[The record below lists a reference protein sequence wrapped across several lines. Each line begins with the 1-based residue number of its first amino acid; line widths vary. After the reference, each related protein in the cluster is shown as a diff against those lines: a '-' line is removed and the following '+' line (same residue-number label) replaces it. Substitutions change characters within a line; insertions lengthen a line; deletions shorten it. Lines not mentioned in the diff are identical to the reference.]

1 MKKIMSL
8 GTILLG
14 VSLVITGCTAGSSVE
29 GEENSKVIESTGAD
43 RGAEEVGAE
52 NIPDTWEMVEEDKIS
67 LKAENTN
74 EDIIEITGK
83 MYVTYVNEIY
93 TNTEAYEGKTIKL
106 EGMFTSAYDEST
118 KQTYYFVY
126 RTGPGCCNNDG
137 SMCGFEFTTQDTI
150 PVENDWIEVTGIL
163 ESYEENGYTYLN
175 LKDAKVIIKEERGQE
190 VVYQ

>member
-1 MKKIMSL
+1 MKKLVSL
-8 GTILLG
+8 GAVLLG

-43 RGAEEVGAE
+43 IGA
-52 NIPDTWEMVEEDKIS
+52 EEDKIS
-67 LKAENTN
+67 LEAENTN
-74 EDIIEITGK
+74 EAMIEITEK

-118 KQTYYFVY
+118 KKTYHFVY

-137 SMCGFEFTTQDTI
+137 SMCGFEFTTNDTI

>member
-1 MKKIMSL
+1 MSL
-8 GTILLG
+8 GVVLLG
-14 VSLVITGCTAGSSVE
+14 VSLVITGCTAGSSAE
-29 GEENSKVIESTGAD
+29 GEQNSKVIESTGED
-43 RGAEEVGAE
+43 IGAEDVGTE
-52 NIPDTWEMVEEDKIS
+52 NVLSTWETSEEDKGN

-74 EDIIEITGK
+74 EDMIEITEK

-118 KQTYYFVY
+118 KKTYYFVY

-137 SMCGFEFTTQDTI
+137 SMCGFEFTTSDTI